1 MSLSN
6 LKTCFYNMNYGCGD
20 QISIKQFMEILVKS
34 NYNKSVFSA
43 ITHLLQ
49 FIDQS
54 EINKVIKNT
63 TQIKKKKYLI
73 IIDGYDKISP
83 FNMLSRGRIYNLI
96 KNLISVM
103 VSYKHPIFS
112 YKNEIT
118 HLYIVY
124 SGEIKLTNKKIATLL
139 F

>member
-1 MSLSN
+1 MFLQYE
-6 LKTCFYNMNYGCGD
+6 LWCGE
-20 QISIKQFMEILVKS
+20 QISIKQFMEVLVKS

-63 TQIKKKKYLI
+63 TQIKRKEILNY
-73 IIDGYDKISP
+73 YRWMRQISP

-96 KNLISVM
+96 KNLTSVM
-103 VSYKHPIFS
+103 ISYKHPIFS
-112 YKNEIT
+112 YKKRNNT
-118 HLYIVY
+118 FVY
-124 SGEIKLTNKKIATLL
+124 CLFRRGKVNK
-139 F
+139 